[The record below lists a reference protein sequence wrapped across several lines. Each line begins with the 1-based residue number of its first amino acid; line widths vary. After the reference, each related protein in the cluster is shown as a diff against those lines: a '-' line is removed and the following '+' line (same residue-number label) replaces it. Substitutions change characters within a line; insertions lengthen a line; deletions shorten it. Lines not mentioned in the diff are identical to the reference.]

1 MPRFDKNN
9 LDRWTYNSWT
19 HEFMSKAKE
28 KYSRYRMGKVT
39 SLWDVMG
46 EKVKLKSWLLALQVV
61 IY

>member
-46 EKVKLKSWLLALQVV
+46 EIKLPNLV
-61 IY
+61 IIVP

>member
-46 EKVKLKSWLLALQVV
+46 EIKLKSWILEL
-61 IY
+61 

>member
-19 HEFMSKAKE
+19 HEFMSKVKE

-46 EKVKLKSWLLALQVV
+46 EIKLKSWILAL
-61 IY
+61 